1 MLGPTTKGWCIPKKR
16 GREAVRKERK
26 QVTKRGTARPPG
38 PAYWLITRNENG
50 RIEVLTIHL
59 GEGEEALAL
68 FSFEEEAQMYLGF
81 EASGDGWRT
90 RETRAG
96 ELVSVLLGCCAHV
109 GCVTLDPLPQMI
121 TDETARLLTLDRKSF
136 VRDLLDESELKGGAA
151 RGLRTR
157 HRKRSAYSTMLDYR
171 EERREMQEALAYD
184 RDAERRQLEEIKSD
198 QPSRLR
204 RVRIPQATAGRTM
217 SNGRE

>member
-26 QVTKRGTARPPG
+26 QVTKRGAARPPG

-171 EERREMQEALAYD
+171 EERREMQEALAHD

-204 RVRIPQATAGRTM
+204 RVRIPQATARRAA

>member
-1 MLGPTTKGWCIPKKR
+1 MPKR
-16 GREAVRKERK
+16 GA
-26 QVTKRGTARPPG
+26 ARPPG

-96 ELVSVLLGCCAHV
+96 ELVLVLFGLCAHV
-109 GCVTLDPLPQMI
+109 GCVTLDPLPQVVA
-121 TDETARLLTLDRKSF
+121 DETVGLLGLDRKSF
-136 VRDLLDESELKGGAA
+136 VRDLLDESELKGATA
-151 RGLRTR
+151 RRLRTR
-157 HRKRSAYSTMLDYR
+157 RRKGSPFDAISYGILDVEEVGNGLPPQRFSAPVVSSGGKGGLLNVGHDRS
-171 EERREMQEALAYD
+171 
-184 RDAERRQLEEIKSD
+184 
-198 QPSRLR
+198 
-204 RVRIPQATAGRTM
+204 
-217 SNGRE
+217 